1 MIDEKFLAKLKQK
14 MDLGAENAKVDDV
27 LLVLELFKQISEVNE
42 DLKEE
47 LEDMNIGIQQITTD
61 IDKEF
66 WLEIEDGK
74 LTYGEGKIENPSFTF
89 FCIIEI
95 LVGILYG
102 EIDMTSAY
110 MAGDISVEGNLQ
122 DAMALQEI
130 IELSLEAFEDILA
143 GEESTLDR
151 YSDSVYYSKSK
162 KKKLKPLRIENL
174 QILNFKSFKEL
185 DFSFHKI
192 NIILGPNN
200 SGKSN
205 ILRLL
210 SLLKQT
216 FTSSLTSSL
225 LLNGTILNLG
235 SFKDITYN
243 FNEKDI
249 ILKLLIDIRKNEI
262 YETLVRFNSDLL
274 PIKELNCQ
282 FVYSFDK
289 ELDSI
294 ILKEFRLLD
303 KAEKNTIF
311 KSLIIPEDI
320 VLNNKTRLNFLEELK
335 QLQENLLNE
344 LKEYTSFFESYPKE
358 LKKEKY
364 EDIRFNIPRFYSTKV
379 IDEIL
384 NKLET
389 FKFDFYADN
398 TSFFPE
404 LRISEESDLD
414 ANIIERLRYEIGR
427 PYLPRRK
434 LDDNVKEKVNK
445 LIRRI
450 NAFLRKRDSVYALFI
465 LLRTIQQNLEKYFEN
480 LFYIGPLRKSPER
493 YYPILGEI
501 AKDVGLRGEFVPQI
515 LKMIKEKTQYKEFN
529 EKINFWLKKFEMVS
543 KIIIGKYPEIPELI
557 SIFCEEYF
565 SGVKTNLYDMGFG
578 TSQVLPII
586 IEGFFISENSVLLI
600 EQPEI
605 HLHPK
610 AQATLGDLFIEIAAE
625 NKILVIET
633 HSEHLIQR
641 IQRRIAEGTIT
652 NDDVA
657 FYYIEMSE
665 EGSKIQNLII
675 NEDGYIENIPDGF
688 FDEDYKEA
696 YTHLTTVLEKKV
708 SKNKS

>member
-1 MIDEKFLAKLKQK
+1 MIDEKFLTKLKQK
-14 MDLGAENAKVDDV
+14 MDLGAENANEDDV

-74 LTYGEGKIENPSFTF
+74 LKYGEGKIENPSFTF

-143 GEESTLDR
+143 GEVSTLDR

-162 KKKLKPLRIENL
+162 KKKLEPLRIENL

-210 SLLKQT
+210 LLLKQT

-225 LLNGTILNLG
+225 LLNGNILNLG
-235 SFKDITYN
+235 SFKDITYK

-262 YETLVRFNSDLL
+262 FETLIRFNSDLL
-274 PIKELNCQ
+274 SIKELNCQ
-282 FVYSFDK
+282 LVYSFDK
-289 ELDSI
+289 ESDSI

-311 KSLIIPEDI
+311 KSLIKPGDI
-320 VLNNKTRLNFLEELK
+320 VLNNKTRLNFLKELK
-335 QLQENLLNE
+335 QIQENLLNE
-344 LKEYTSFFESYPKE
+344 LKEYTSFFESYSKE
-358 LKKEKY
+358 LKEEKY
-364 EDIRFNIPRFYSTKV
+364 EDIRYNIPRFYSTNV
-379 IDEIL
+379 IDRIL

-398 TSFFPE
+398 KSFFPE

-414 ANIIERLRYEIGR
+414 VNIIERLRFEISR
-427 PYLPRRK
+427 PYFLRRK
-434 LDDNVKEKVNK
+434 LEDNIKEKVKN

-450 NAFLRKRDSVYALFI
+450 DAFLRKRDSVYALFI
-465 LLRTIQQNLEKYFEN
+465 LLSTIQQNLEKYFEN
-480 LFYIGPLRKSPER
+480 LFYIGPIRRSPER
-493 YYPILGEI
+493 YYPILGEL
-501 AKDVGLRGEFVPQI
+501 AKDVGLRGEFVPQL

-529 EKINFWLKKFEMVS
+529 EKINFWFNKFEMVS
-543 KIIIGKYPEIPELI
+543 KIIIGKFPKTPGLI
-557 SIFCEEYF
+557 SIICEEYY
-565 SGVKTNLYDMGFG
+565 SGVKTNLIDMGFG

-586 IEGFFISENSVLLI
+586 IEGFFITENSVLLI

-633 HSEHLIQR
+633 HSEHLIRR
-641 IQRRIAEGTIT
+641 IQRRIAENKISHK
-652 NDDVA
+652 DVI
-657 FYYIEMSE
+657 FYYVTIGKDGSQLQRLEIDE
-665 EGSKIQNLII
+665 E
-675 NEDGYIENIPDGF
+675 GYIENIPEGF

-696 YTHLTTVLEKKV
+696 SEHLRIIAEKK
-708 SKNKS
+708 KNMK